1 MTTLS
6 RGAGCAQ
13 PSGPADLTGTPLTLA
28 DEHLLLLGQVAARA
42 GELLTVAARGRW
54 PGAELAALLGYIRAE
69 VLRQVSDEE
78 TLLFPVGAP
87 AAAGGLARDHA
98 RLRLATEVLARAA
111 SGEQTLCPGQLAAA
125 VRDFVIQLERHLSN
139 EEELLAT
146 GRAPK
151 AVPATGVL
159 GGHPHEWD
167 PLTEGPVVDLDVL
180 PMGQAVA
187 AAVARLSRLGAGEQV
202 ELQWGC
208 DLGPVW
214 REMDRL
220 SPGSYGFVFLHDG
233 PDRWRM
239 QVTRRHADA

>member
-1 MTTLS
+1 MVS
-6 RGAGCAQ
+6 RGARCAQ
-13 PSGPADLTGTPLTLA
+13 PSEPADLPGAPLTLA
-28 DEHLLLLGQVAARA
+28 DEHLLLLRQVEARA

-78 TLLFPVGAP
+78 TLLFPAGAA

-98 RLRLATEVLARAA
+98 RLRLATEVLAHAA
-111 SGEQTLCPGQLAAA
+111 AGEQTLSPGQLAAA
-125 VRDFVIQLERHLSN
+125 VRDFVIQLERHLSG
-139 EEELLAT
+139 EEELLTA
-146 GRAPK
+146 GRAPDV
-151 AVPATGVL
+151 VPATGVL
-159 GGHPHEWD
+159 GGHPHEWY
-167 PLTEGPVVDLDVL
+167 PLTEGPVIDLDAL
-180 PMGQAVA
+180 PAGQAVA
-187 AAVARLSRLGAGEQV
+187 AAVARLSRLGADERV

-208 DLGPVW
+208 DLIPVW

>member
-1 MTTLS
+1 LI
-6 RGAGCAQ
+6 
-13 PSGPADLTGTPLTLA
+13 TGSPLALA
-28 DEHLLLLGQVAARA
+28 DEHVQLLWQVTARA
-42 GELLTVAARGRW
+42 EKVLSVAARGRW
-54 PGAELAALLGYIRAE
+54 PGAELAALAGYARAE
-69 VLRQVSDEE
+69 VLRQASEE
-78 TLLFPVGAP
+78 EALLFPAIP
-87 AAAGGLARDHA
+87 SREAAGLARDHV
-98 RLRLATEVLARAA
+98 RLRAAADLLARVAA
-111 SGEQTLCPGQLAAA
+111 EEQPMSPAQAAA
-125 VRDFVIQLERHLSN
+125 AARDFAAQLERHLQA
-139 EEELLAT
+139 EEKQLASQ
-146 GRAPK
+146 R
-151 AVPATGVL
+151 VPPGVPGTAAL
-159 GGHPHEWD
+159 GGHPHEWY